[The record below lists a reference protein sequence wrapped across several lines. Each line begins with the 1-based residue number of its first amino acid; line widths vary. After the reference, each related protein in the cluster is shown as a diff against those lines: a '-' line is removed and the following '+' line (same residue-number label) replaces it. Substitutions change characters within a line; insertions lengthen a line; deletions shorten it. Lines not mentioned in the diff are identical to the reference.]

1 MVGRRR
7 RQYRQYGTAPPDR
20 QNHFDSVSNAAGEHR
35 HLYKETTM
43 RRTLKLT
50 AGIATAVCALWTV
63 PGHALKYAEPEHA
76 LKADPSIP
84 KWNPGPVASEPEEEL
99 NIVGADIMDEIVLG
113 WTKLYR
119 KQYPRLSLTLDLRA
133 SGAGGPGLVSG
144 KGQLAPVGREM
155 FPAERK
161 AFIDKYGYEPLEI
174 KVATGSVGSLGK
186 TAASVILVDKDNP
199 IDCLS
204 LPQLDAI
211 YSKTRKLGY
220 KEVNNWGDVGAT
232 GEWASRPI
240 HLYGLKPVNGIE
252 QYFKAVAMNDGEYK
266 DNIQFVK
273 GKGFTH
279 AFTVAAEDMATHPGG
294 LTYALLANV
303 TPNVKVV
310 KLASTQ
316 GGTCYAPTVESVYA
330 HKYPFSRYVYIYV
343 NKAPGKP
350 LPPKVKEFLKLV
362 LSQEG
367 QQVVA
372 DERVFIPLLPEVV
385 KEELKKLD

>member
-1 MVGRRR
+1 MRT
-7 RQYRQYGTAPPDR
+7 TATLA
-20 QNHFDSVSNAAGEHR
+20 VSIAAA
-35 HLYKETTM
+35 L
-43 RRTLKLT
+43 
-50 AGIATAVCALWTV
+50 CALSAV
-63 PGHALKYAEPEHA
+63 PAHALKYAAPEHS

-84 KWNPGPVASEPEEEL
+84 KWNPGPVESKPEEEL
-99 NIVGADIMDEIVLG
+99 NIVGADIMDEMVME
-113 WTKLYR
+113 WTKIYR
-119 KQYPRLSLTLDLRA
+119 KQYPRLSLTMDLRA
-133 SGAGGPGLVSG
+133 SGAGAPGLVSG
-144 KGQLAPVGREM
+144 KGELAPVGREM

-161 AFIDKYGYEPLEI
+161 AFVDKFGYEPLEI

-186 TAASVILVDKDNP
+186 TAASIILVDKDNP

-220 KEVNNWGDVGAT
+220 KEVNTWGDLGAT
-232 GEWASRPI
+232 GDWASRPI

-252 QYFKAVAMNDGEYK
+252 QYFKEIAMHGGEYK

-294 LTYALLANV
+294 LTYALMANV
-303 TPNVKVV
+303 TPNVKVL
-310 KLASTQ
+310 KLSSTQ

-350 LPPKVKEFLKLV
+350 LEPKVKEFLKLV

-367 QQVVA
+367 QQAVA
-372 DERVFIPLLPEVV
+372 NERVFIPLQPEVV

>member
-1 MVGRRR
+1 MTRKIL
-7 RQYRQYGTAPPDR
+7 QIA
-20 QNHFDSVSNAAGEHR
+20 
-35 HLYKETTM
+35 L
-43 RRTLKLT
+43 
-50 AGIATAVCALWTV
+50 ATAMAALAAT
-63 PGHALKYAEPEHA
+63 PAFALKYAEPEHNLKVDPA
-76 LKADPSIP
+76 LPS
-84 KWNPGPVASEPEEEL
+84 WQPGEVKSEPEEEL

-113 WTKLYR
+113 WVKIYR
-119 KQYPRLSLTLDLRA
+119 KQYPRLSLTEDLRA
-133 SGAGGPGLVSG
+133 SGAGAPGLVSG
-144 KGQLAPVGREM
+144 KGDLAPVGREM
-155 FPAERK
+155 FPAEMQS
-161 AFIDKYGYEPLEI
+161 FVDKYGYKPLAI
-174 KVATGSVGSLGK
+174 RVATGSAGSLGK

-220 KEVNNWGDVGAT
+220 KEVNTWGDVGAK

-252 QYFKAVAMNDGEYK
+252 QYFKMVAMDGGEYK
-266 DNIQFVK
+266 DGIQFVK

-303 TPNVKVV
+303 KPNVKVV
-310 KLASTQ
+310 SLSWKDGAA
-316 GGTCYAPTVESVYA
+316 CYQPTVDNVYS

-343 NKAPGKP
+343 NKAPDKP

-362 LSQEG
+362 LSKEG

-372 DERVFIPLLPEVV
+372 DERVFMPLQPDVV
-385 KEELKKLD
+385 QQELRKLE

>member
-1 MVGRRR
+1 MIHRFKAAVLV
-7 RQYRQYGTAPPDR
+7 TALATL
-20 QNHFDSVSNAAGEHR
+20 AASP
-35 HLYKETTM
+35 
-43 RRTLKLT
+43 
-50 AGIATAVCALWTV
+50 AF
-63 PGHALKYAEPEHA
+63 ALKYAEPEHD
-76 LKADPSIP
+76 LKVDPSIP
-84 KWNPGPVASEPEEEL
+84 SWQPGEVKSEPEEEL

-113 WTKLYR
+113 WVKIYR
-119 KQYPRLSLTLDLRA
+119 KQYPRLSLTEDLRA
-133 SGAGGPGLVSG
+133 SGAGAPGLVSG
-144 KGQLAPVGREM
+144 KGDLAPVGREM
-155 FPAERK
+155 FPSEEQS
-161 AFIDKYGYEPLEI
+161 FVDKYGYKPLAI

-186 TAASVILVDKDNP
+186 TASSVILVDKDNP

-220 KEVNNWGDVGAT
+220 KEVNTWGDLGAQ
-232 GEWASRPI
+232 GEWANRSI

-252 QYFKAVAMNDGEYK
+252 QYFKLVAMDGGEYK
-266 DNIQFVK
+266 DSIQFVK

-303 TPNVKVV
+303 KPNVKVL
-310 KLASTQ
+310 KLSWKE
-316 GGTCYAPTVESVYA
+316 GETCYAPNVENVYS

-343 NKAPGKP
+343 NKAPDKP

-362 LSQEG
+362 LSKEG

-385 KEELKKLD
+385 QQELRKLE

>member
-1 MVGRRR
+1 MTRNV
-7 RQYRQYGTAPPDR
+7 Q
-20 QNHFDSVSNAAGEHR
+20 
-35 HLYKETTM
+35 
-43 RRTLKLT
+43 LT
-50 AGIATAVCALWTV
+50 AFATAVSILAAS
-63 PGHALKYAEPEHA
+63 PAFALKYAEPEHNLKVDPA
-76 LKADPSIP
+76 LPS
-84 KWNPGPVASEPEEEL
+84 WQPGEVESEPEEAL

-113 WTKLYR
+113 WVKIYR
-119 KQYPRLSLTLDLRA
+119 KQYPRLSLTEDLRA
-133 SGAGGPGLVSG
+133 SGAGAPGLVSG
-144 KGQLAPVGREM
+144 KGELAPVGREM
-155 FPAERK
+155 FPAEEQS
-161 AFIDKYGYEPLEI
+161 FVDKYGYKPLAI

-220 KEVNNWGDVGAT
+220 REVNNWGDLGAK
-232 GEWASRPI
+232 GEWVNRPI

-252 QYFKAVAMNDGEYK
+252 QYFKMVVMDGGEYK

-279 AFTVAAEDMATHPGG
+279 AFTVASEDMATHPGG

-303 TPNVKVV
+303 KPNVKVV
-310 KLASTQ
+310 SVSWKD
-316 GGTCYAPTVESVYA
+316 GGTCYQPNVENVYS

-343 NKAPGKP
+343 NRAPGKP
-350 LPPKVKEFLKLV
+350 LPPKVKEFLRLV
-362 LSQEG
+362 LSKEG

-372 DERVFIPLLPEVV
+372 DERVFIPLQPGVV
-385 KEELKKLD
+385 QEELRKLE

>member
-1 MVGRRR
+1 MKPVLALAASI
-7 RQYRQYGTAPPDR
+7 TA
-20 QNHFDSVSNAAGEHR
+20 A
-35 HLYKETTM
+35 
-43 RRTLKLT
+43 
-50 AGIATAVCALWTV
+50 CALWSV
-63 PGHALKYAEPEHA
+63 PAHALKYAAPEHSM
-76 LKADPSIP
+76 KADPSIP
-84 KWNPGPVASEPEEEL
+84 KWNPGEVKSEPEEEL
-99 NIVGADIMDEIVLG
+99 AIVGADIMDEIVLG
-113 WTKLYR
+113 WTKIYR
-119 KQYPRLSLTLDLRA
+119 KQYPKLSLTLDLRA
-133 SGAGGPGLVSG
+133 SGAGGPGLASG

-155 FPAERK
+155 FPSERK
-161 AFIDKYGYEPLEI
+161 LFVDKYGYEPLEV

-186 TAASVILVDKDNP
+186 TATSVILVDKDNP

-204 LPQLDAI
+204 LPQLDAV

-220 KEVNNWGDVGAT
+220 KPVSTWGDLGAT

-252 QYFKAVAMNDGEYK
+252 QYFKAIAMDNGEYK

-279 AFTVAAEDMATHPGG
+279 AFTVAAEDMANKPGG

-303 TPNVKVV
+303 TPNVKVLKV
-310 KLASTQ
+310 APTE
-316 GGTCYAPTVESVYA
+316 GGPCYAPTLENVYS
-330 HKYPFSRYVYIYV
+330 HKYPFSRFVYIYV
-343 NKAPGKP
+343 NKPPGKP
-350 LPPKVKEFLKLV
+350 LEPKVKEFLKLV

-372 DERVFIPLLPEVV
+372 DERVFIPLQPEVV